1 MFISIQLYCC
11 VWLRYL
17 HWKQQRFLEGIAPQV
32 EQKVPTVE
40 RAKREVTNM
49 CLIIVGGMT
58 QSFLEVGCRYFSQLV
73 LKSYWMYSC
82 NVQ

>member
-32 EQKVPTVE
+32 EQEVPTVE

-49 CLIIVGGMT
+49 LI
-58 QSFLEVGCRYFSQLV
+58 FYA
-73 LKSYWMYSC
+73 
-82 NVQ
+82 